1 MRAFGFLVGSLGVVM
16 VASAIFRAVGSAR
29 GEIAFNK
36 LLRPGV
42 RLVGALT
49 ALALGYSVV
58 GVAGGIVVATA
69 LLAAVAAPLSARG

>member
-1 MRAFGFLVGSLGVVM
+1 MRAFGFLVGLLGVVM

-69 LLAAVAAPLSARG
+69 LLAAVAAPSPRG